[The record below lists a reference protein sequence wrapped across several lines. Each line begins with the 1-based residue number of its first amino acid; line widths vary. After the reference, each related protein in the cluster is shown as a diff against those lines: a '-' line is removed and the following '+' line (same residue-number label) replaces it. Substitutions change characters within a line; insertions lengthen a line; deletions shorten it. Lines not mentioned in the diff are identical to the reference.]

1 MDPIEKLQLTLH
13 ILRWRLSWS
22 RRNINYFPS
31 GVESDKFITA
41 REAAELI
48 PDEAIALSNGIAGN
62 ARCSIFFWAIR
73 DRFLHTGH
81 PRNLTW
87 VNVAAQGG
95 RGKVPGTVEEL
106 GLPGLLRCYIAGHL
120 ETAKTLL
127 SLADMD
133 LLELHT
139 LPQGVM
145 TLLLEAQ
152 CSGQWSVKS
161 KVGLGT
167 FLDPKVGTGSAISRN
182 PVKTL
187 IVPDGEELSYSI
199 PPIEYA
205 FFNAPYADA
214 EGNIYFHHAAT
225 ISENEYSQK
234 AARANGGKVFV
245 TVSAIIRKDPE
256 RISMPAEMVDYI
268 VVNPRNEQTATVPQR
283 RYWPMFTVGAMA
295 DLNRALTR
303 LRFIN
308 TFLKITPVRTKVDN
322 IIARLAAQIFVENVP
337 KGSMV
342 NIGVGLPEEVVRC
355 LMEQGLAKDLLFT
368 TEAGAYGGIPVPGI
382 FFGAAV
388 NPDKLI
394 SSTEM
399 FKAYQTDLGAAILG
413 FLQVDSAGNV
423 NASRRG
429 PKATEVVGPGGF
441 PDISDGAKVVIFVG
455 AWTDHAEYRVEEGR
469 LLMDHPGRA
478 KFLNEIEEITFS
490 AKEAL
495 KAGKK
500 VFYVTHVGVFQLTE
514 AGIQLI
520 KVIPGIDIKHDII
533 PTCTAHIQLPQDK
546 AVSIAGTDVVE
557 GAGFRLSFVN

>member
-13 ILRWRLSWS
+13 ILRWRLNWS
-22 RRNINYFPS
+22 KRNISYMPS
-31 GVESDKFITA
+31 GRISEKFITA

-48 PDEAIALSNGIAGN
+48 PDEAIAFSNGIAGN

-87 VNVAAQGG
+87 INVAAQGG

-127 SLADMD
+127 SLADQG

-152 CSGQWSVKS
+152 GNKQSDIKS
-161 KVGLGT
+161 KVGVGT
-167 FLDPKVGTGSAISRN
+167 FLDPQVGAGSAISRN

-187 IVPDGEELSYSI
+187 IIPDGGMLNYHI
-199 PPIEYA
+199 PPVEYT

-234 AARANGGKVFV
+234 AARANGGKVFA
-245 TVSAIIRKDPE
+245 TVSAIIPKAPE
-256 RISMPAEMVDYI
+256 SISMPAEMVDYI

-283 RYWPMFTVGAMA
+283 RYWPMFATGSISN
-295 DLNRALTR
+295 LYRALAR

-308 TFLKITPVRTKVDN
+308 SFLKITPVRSKVDD
-322 IIARLAAQIFVENVP
+322 IMARLAAQIFVENVP

-355 LMEQGLAKDLLFT
+355 LMEHGLDKDLLFT
-368 TEAGAYGGIPVPGI
+368 SEAGAYGGIPVPGI

-388 NPDKLI
+388 NPQKLI
-394 SSTEM
+394 ASTEM
-399 FKAYQTDLGAAILG
+399 FRLYQTELGAAILG
-413 FLQVDSAGNV
+413 FLQVDGAGNV

-429 PKATEVVGPGGF
+429 PKAVQVVGPGGF

-455 AWTDHAEYRVEEGR
+455 AWTDHAEYRIEEGR
-469 LLMDHPGRA
+469 LLMDHPGKA
-478 KFLNEIEEITFS
+478 KFLHEVDEITFS
-490 AKEAL
+490 AKEAI

-500 VFYVTHVGVFQLTE
+500 VFYVTHVGAFQLTE
-514 AGIQLI
+514 SGIELV
-520 KVIPGIDIKHDII
+520 KVVPGIDVKHDII
-533 PTCTAHIQLPQDK
+533 PTCSAHIRLPEDK
-546 AVSIAGTDVVE
+546 NIAVADHSVVTGE
-557 GAGFRLSFVN
+557 GFRLGF